1 MSRAMQR
8 APLQEPETLRR
19 DCNGSWGQTYPSC
32 TLSLVL
38 YLDASLGQRS
48 SSDCSRNSSGGFTLC
63 PAVSWER
70 NCLPGVWVTKSF
82 PQRLPGNV
90 PSGLSQ
96 SKPQAVYAEP
106 GNNSP
111 TKRSGISGAM
121 GFRKHLGSRG
131 CVVTLA
137 VKDR

>member
-1 MSRAMQR
+1 MSRTMQR
-8 APLQEPETLRR
+8 APLQEPEALRR

-38 YLDASLGQRS
+38 YLDASLAQWS
-48 SSDCSRNSSGGFTLC
+48 FSDCSRNSSGGFTLC

-96 SKPQAVYAEP
+96 SKPQAVHAEP

-111 TKRSGISGAM
+111 TRHQWGQWV
-121 GFRKHLGSRG
+121 LGSTWDPED
-131 CVVTLA
+131 VWSP
-137 VKDR
+137 